1 MAQHQQPNPQQPQQ
15 PPQQQQLQIELPPD
29 LDAVYSNFVVIQ
41 HSPSEFILDFAR
53 ILPNMPSAKVGARV
67 VMTPMHAKLLQR
79 ALQENIEKFEAQFGA
94 IYVPQQGE
102 ALANQLF
109 RG

>member
-1 MAQHQQPNPQQPQQ
+1 MAQAQHPQPNPPPQQ
-15 PPQQQQLQIELPPD
+15 PQQQQLQIELPAQ
-29 LDAVYSNFVVIQ
+29 LDAAYSNFVLIQ

-53 ILPNMPSAKVGARV
+53 ILPNMPTAKVGARV
-67 VMTPMHAKLLQR
+67 VMTPMHAKLLLR
-79 ALQENIEKFEAQFGA
+79 ALQENIDKFEAQFGA

>member
-1 MAQHQQPNPQQPQQ
+1 MTQHPGTPQQ
-15 PPQQQQLQIELPPD
+15 PPQPQPAQLQIELPAQLEP
-29 LDAVYSNFVVIQ
+29 AYSNFVMIQ

-53 ILPNMPSAKVGARV
+53 IMPNMPTARVGARV
-67 VMTPMHAKLLQR
+67 VMTPMHAKLLVR
-79 ALQENIEKFEAQFGA
+79 ALQENIDKFEAQYGA

-109 RG
+109 KS

>member
-1 MAQHQQPNPQQPQQ
+1 MTQHPGTPQ
-15 PPQQQQLQIELPPD
+15 PPQPQQLQIELPAQ

-53 ILPNMPSAKVGARV
+53 ILPNVPNAKVGARV
-67 VMTPMHAKLLQR
+67 VMTPMHAKLMLR
-79 ALQENIEKFEAQFGA
+79 ALQENIEKFEAQYGD

-109 RG
+109 NG